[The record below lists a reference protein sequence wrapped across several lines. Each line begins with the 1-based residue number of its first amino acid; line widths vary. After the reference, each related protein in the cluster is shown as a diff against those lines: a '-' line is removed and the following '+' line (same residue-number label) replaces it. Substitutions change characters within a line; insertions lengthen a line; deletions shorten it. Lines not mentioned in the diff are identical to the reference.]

1 MPPPRK
7 VDMLPPE
14 LRTWLHEWWKQKG
27 FHGYEELAEELNFR
41 LAEEGMELRIGKSAL
56 HSYGQEY
63 EQFVKLQ
70 DEAGAWASQWL
81 AENDLSEEADRHR
94 VLFQMMTSVAFKV
107 LKAQMGKEGDEIDP
121 RELHFLGKMMKD
133 IMASSGIR
141 EQLMVKERAR
151 IAAEERARAVD
162 ALADQSDELGLSGE
176 VIARLRREFL
186 GVRDAGG

>member
-7 VDMLPPE
+7 VELLPPE
-14 LRTWLHEWWKQKG
+14 LRQWLHDWWKAKG

-41 LAEEGMELRIGKSAL
+41 LAEDGLELRIGKSAL
-56 HSYGQEY
+56 HAYGQEY

-81 AENDLSEEADRHR
+81 ADNDLSEEADRHR

-107 LKAQMGKEGDEIDP
+107 LKSQMTKEGEDIDP

-133 IMASSGIR
+133 IMSSAGIR

-151 IAAEERARAVD
+151 IAAEERANAVE
-162 ALADQSDELGLSGE
+162 ALEAQSEELGLSSG
-176 VIARLRREFL
+176 IIDKLKREFL
-186 GVRDAGG
+186 GVRGG

>member
-7 VDMLPPE
+7 VELLPSQ
-14 LRTWLHEWWKQKG
+14 LREWLHAWWKEKG

-41 LAEEGMELRIGKSAL
+41 LEEEGLELRIGKSAL

-107 LKAQMGKEGDEIDP
+107 LKAQMGKDGEDIDP

-186 GVRDAGG
+186 GVRDAG